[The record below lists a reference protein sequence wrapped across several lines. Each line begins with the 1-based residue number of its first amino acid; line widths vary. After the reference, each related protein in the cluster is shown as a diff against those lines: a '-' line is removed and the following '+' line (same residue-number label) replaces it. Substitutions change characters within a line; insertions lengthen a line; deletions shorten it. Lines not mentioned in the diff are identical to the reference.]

1 MKKIF
6 RLGVFIFIFFLFIFL
21 PQLSAVSELLPPNLE
36 PTISMDFKDADLK
49 DILKLFSIQS
59 GLNFIASEA
68 VQDRRITLYLDRV
81 AIREAMDKIFKANNL
96 SYELD
101 EEAGIFM
108 VKDWGKPQIET
119 ITKVFYLRY
128 ATVSTSSF
136 KEGMSKQ
143 VAVTAAAGI
152 ATEGTATGGTAT
164 GGTTGKWAVE
174 DDTGITKAVKKILS
188 EYGSVIEDFRTNSLI
203 VTDIPSRMPIIAQVI
218 ASLDVSVPQVMLEV
232 EILDVSKNTVDNLG
246 FEFADNPFTLILPGG
261 FVRRGAKF
269 YIGAASDRNQE
280 GGVTLGKT
288 YAHLLDFLSTQTD
301 TKYLARPRI
310 LTLNNETAEISIT
323 KDEVVGY
330 DETRENDE
338 GVETVTRVYI
348 RSTDLKLTPEG
359 TGVFLRVTPQINPDT
374 DEITLVINP
383 KSSITSP
390 SELSAT
396 QSDAEVRSTKSII
409 KLRDGETVIMG
420 GLIHTD
426 KTVIVKKIPILGDIP
441 LIRMLFRHKDQ
452 TRDIEREL
460 LVFITPHI
468 LKDTN
473 TRLAQTKKV
482 VPFLERE
489 QNTISRIDRQAVIN
503 SSLNRFE
510 KRKK

>member
-21 PQLSAVSELLPPNLE
+21 PQLSAVSELLPLNLE
-36 PTISMDFKDADLK
+36 PAISMDFKDADLK

-68 VQDRRITLYLDRV
+68 VQDRRLTLYLDRV
-81 AIREAMDKIFKANNL
+81 PIKEAMDKIFKANNL

-108 VKDWGKPQIET
+108 VKDWGRPQIET

-128 ATVSTSSF
+128 ATVSSSSF
-136 KEGMSKQ
+136 KKEMSKQ
-143 VAVTAAAGI
+143 VVETAA
-152 ATEGTATGGTAT
+152 GG
-164 GGTTGKWAVE
+164 GGESGKWAVE

-232 EILDVSKNTVDNLG
+232 EILDVSKNTVDKLG

-261 FVRRGAKF
+261 FVRRGAGF
-269 YIGAASDRNQE
+269 YIGAASDRNTE
-280 GGVTLGKT
+280 GKVTLGNT

-323 KDEVVGY
+323 KDEIVGY
-330 DETRENDE
+330 KETVNMPETGPPIITRE
-338 GVETVTRVYI
+338 YI
-348 RSTDLKLTPEG
+348 RSTDLKLTKEG

-374 DEITLVINP
+374 GEITLVINP
-383 KSSITSP
+383 KSSITSL
-390 SELSAT
+390 SELTST
-396 QSDAEVRSTKSII
+396 QSDTEVRSTKSII
-409 KLRDGETVIMG
+409 KLRDGETVILG
-420 GLIHTD
+420 GLIHND
-426 KTVIVKKIPILGDIP
+426 KKVIVKKLPILGDIP
-441 LIRMLFRHKDQ
+441 LIRMLFRSKNQ
-452 TRDIEREL
+452 TKDIEREL

-510 KRKK
+510 KKKK